1 MTGAIWEK
9 YSEETPQAY
18 EAFTVYRDLGAGRT
32 FTAVAEKLH
41 KSCSLIRRWKEKWF
55 WEERAAAWDK
65 NITDKAIEKASE
77 DYAKMIEHQINI
89 GKMMQAKGAR
99 ALQNMDL
106 DAVPLKFLPSIVNL
120 INSGVTTERTSR
132 EIKMRHKDF
141 DNELIITV
149 VPKGGY
155 KGEEGSW
162 QV

>member
-9 YSEETPQAY
+9 YANETPQAY

-32 FTAVAEKLH
+32 FAAVAEKLN
-41 KSCSLIRRWKEKWF
+41 KSVTLIHRWKNKWC
-55 WEERAAAWDK
+55 WETRAAAWDK
-65 NITDKAIEKASE
+65 NITDKAIEKAAD

-106 DAVPLKFLPSIVNL
+106 SDVPLKFLPSIVSL

-141 DNELIITV
+141 DNELIISV
-149 VPKGGY
+149 VPKGY
-155 KGEEGSW
+155 KGEEGNW
-162 QV
+162 QM